1 MDGAGD
7 STFLARVAGH
17 AKRTPHRTAL
27 CLYRGDSFQ
36 LWSYGDLHAR
46 ALRWGERLAEAAGPA
61 RRGEVAFVVLPHG
74 IDLYAAFIGAMMAG
88 LAPSM
93 LPTPQVRQDRGAW
106 AKAQSAVIARARPVA
121 LAAGAAERRALGGS
135 AGDLPVL
142 EPEPFRPAG
151 PGFRA
156 LEPGRDD
163 PALLQHSSGTT
174 GLKKGVVLPFGHV
187 DRHVGMLVEALGAS
201 GEDVWASWLPLYHDM
216 GLVAAFLAPLSLGAG
231 VVALDPFAW
240 VAEPMSFFRAVAR
253 HRATLA
259 WAPNFAFAHWART
272 RGDHPAVDAS
282 SLRALIDCS
291 EPCRPETLE
300 RFAAAFADC
309 GVTPDRLACCY
320 GMAEVVFAATQT
332 PPGSPPRTLTL
343 DADALEGRRKAEAAR
358 PGRRSRA
365 LLSCGPPLPG
375 VRLRIDAPDG
385 SVGEILVRSPTRMS
399 GYHAQTHDP
408 AALAGGWR
416 RTGDLGLLDEGELF
430 VCGRL
435 KELIIVHGRN
445 LYAGDV
451 EAAVSALPGVKP
463 GRAVALGLA
472 DEDTGTEELA
482 IMLEALEGSDRRG
495 LEAVVRESVR
505 GAFGVAPRHVVVA
518 DPGALVKS
526 TAGKMSRADN
536 LARLQALLA
545 ERIAPAT
552 PDVRAKPLPECH
564 PGRSEAESRD
574 RGRRARP
581 ELLDPGVPLHSGRDD
596 GEPWEPAAVVQP
608 PAPPPPDPPADPPAA
623 DPPGREPL
631 ALVARALAECFGADA
646 GQVEAATAPD
656 HVPGWDSLGH
666 TVLLLRLEALAGV
679 RFGEAAAEA
688 RTAGELAALLP
699 APKSDTDQ
707 EIAA

>member
-1 MDGAGD
+1 MDHAGD
-7 STFLARVAGH
+7 STFVARVAGH
-17 AKRTPHRTAL
+17 ARRTPHRPAL
-27 CLYRGDSFQ
+27 CLYRGDGFQ

-61 RRGEVAFVVLPHG
+61 RRGQVAFVVLPHG
-74 IDLYAAFIGAMMAG
+74 IDLYAAFIGAMAAG
-88 LAPSM
+88 LTPSM
-93 LPTPQVRQDRGAW
+93 LPTPQVRQDRAAW
-106 AKAQSAVIARARPVA
+106 ARAQEAVIARARPVA
-121 LAAGAAERRALGGS
+121 LVAGAAERRALGG
-135 AGDLPVL
+135 ALGGLPVL
-142 EPEPFRPAG
+142 EPEPFHPCG
-151 PGFRA
+151 PGFRPA
-156 LEPGRDD
+156 EPGRDE

-174 GLKKGVVLPFGHV
+174 GLKKGVLLPYGQV
-187 DRHVGMLVEALGAS
+187 DRHVGMLAEALGAT
-201 GEDVWASWLPLYHDM
+201 GDDVWASWLPLYHDM

-259 WAPNFAFAHWART
+259 WAPNFAFAHWVRT
-272 RGDHPAVDAS
+272 RGGHAAVDVS

-300 RFAAAFADC
+300 RFAGAFEDC
-309 GVTPDRLACCY
+309 GITPGRLACCY

-332 PPGSPPRTLTL
+332 RPGAAPRTLTL
-343 DADALEGRRKAEAAR
+343 DADALEGRRRAEPAR
-358 PGRRSRA
+358 PGRRSRG

-375 VRLRIDAPDG
+375 VRLRIDAPEG
-385 SVGEILVRSPTRMS
+385 SVGEILVKSPTRMS
-399 GYHAQTHDP
+399 GYHAQPHDP
-408 AALAGGWR
+408 GALAGGWR
-416 RTGDLGLLDEGELF
+416 RSGDLGLLEGGELF

-482 IMLEALEGSDRRG
+482 VMLEALDGSDPRG
-495 LEAVVRESVR
+495 LEAVVRESIR

-518 DPGALVKS
+518 APGALVKS

-536 LARLQALLA
+536 LARLKALLA
-545 ERIAPAT
+545 
-552 PDVRAKPLPECH
+552 
-564 PGRSEAESRD
+564 
-574 RGRRARP
+574 GRRAAPLRP
-581 ELLDPGVPLHSGRDD
+581 AEGAEAPGSGR
-596 GEPWEPAAVVQP
+596 GAVEPSPGAGPAPEPEVAD
-608 PAPPPPDPPADPPAA
+608 PPPPPEPPP
-623 DPPGREPL
+623 RETL

-646 GQVEAATAPD
+646 AQVEAATAPD

-688 RTAGELAALLP
+688 RTAGDLAALLTDTP
-699 APKSDTDQ
+699 ARRS
-707 EIAA
+707 AA